1 MWRYL
6 SISIAMT
13 DSPSPTALR
22 GAAPKRQRGHD
33 RVAAILQ
40 ASTALFLDK
49 GFEAVTMT
57 EIASASHTA
66 IGSLYR
72 FFPSK
77 DAVADALL
85 RQYTESLG
93 AGLAHVRARVADM
106 QAPALADAL
115 VDFMSGLHAERGVA
129 LALVDARGL
138 DDSRRALRG
147 TMLDSLKDLLGTVLP
162 GASDAHLQ
170 TMALAVLHVLK
181 GVAQMPDG
189 SAPAPALLDEYR
201 RMLRAY
207 LQTGVAP
214 DVKPNLETNLEKMRC
229 A

>member
-1 MWRYL
+1 
-6 SISIAMT
+6 MT

-40 ASTALFLDK
+40 ASTALFLDQ
-49 GFEAVTMT
+49 GYEAVTMT
-57 EIASASHTA
+57 GIAAASQTA

-77 DAVADALL
+77 EAVADALL

-93 AGLAHVRARVADM
+93 AGLARVRAHAGEAGGSM
-106 QAPALADAL
+106 GAAASAHSLADAL
-115 VDFMSGLHAERGVA
+115 VDFMASLHAERGVA

-138 DDSRRALRG
+138 DDSRRALRAA
-147 TMLDSLKDLLGTVLP
+147 MLDNLQTLLGTLLP
-162 GASDAHLQ
+162 GAADARLQ
-170 TMALAVLHVLK
+170 TMALALLHVLK

-201 RMLRAY
+201 SMLRAY
-207 LQTGVAP
+207 LNTSVEQS
-214 DVKPNLETNLEKMRC
+214 LETTKC

>member
-1 MWRYL
+1 
-6 SISIAMT
+6 MT

-49 GFEAVTMT
+49 GYEAVTMT
-57 EIASASHTA
+57 EIAAASHTA

-72 FFPSK
+72 FFPAK
-77 DAVADALL
+77 EAVADALL

-93 AGLAHVRARVADM
+93 AGLAHVRARVD
-106 QAPALADAL
+106 ALAHPLRAQALTDAL

-147 TMLDSLKDLLGTVLP
+147 MMLDNLRELLGAVLT
-162 GASDAHLQ
+162 GASDAHLA

-207 LQTGVAP
+207 LKASVETTAEP
-214 DVKPNLETNLEKMRC
+214 DVETMRC

>member
-1 MWRYL
+1 MGGIDR
-6 SISIAMT
+6 SRPTMT
-13 DSPSPTALR
+13 DSPSPAALR

-40 ASTALFLDK
+40 ASTVLFLDK
-49 GFEAVTMT
+49 GYDAVTMT
-57 EIASASHTA
+57 EIASASQTA

-77 DAVADALL
+77 EAVADALL

-93 AGLAHVRARVADM
+93 EGLARLHARVGARDRALGADGL
-106 QAPALADAL
+106 ADGLADAL

-138 DDSRRALRG
+138 EDSRHALRDA
-147 TMLDSLKDLLGTVLP
+147 MLDALQALLGALLP
-162 GASDAHLQ
+162 GVSNARLA

-207 LQTGVAP
+207 VESSLAQAP
-214 DVKPNLETNLEKMRC
+214 

>member
-1 MWRYL
+1 
-6 SISIAMT
+6 MT
-13 DSPSPTALR
+13 VSPSPAAMR
-22 GAAPKRQRGHD
+22 GAAPKRQRGHE

-49 GFEAVTMT
+49 GYEAVTMT

-77 DAVADALL
+77 EAVADALL

-93 AGLAHVRARVADM
+93 EGLARLRARVTDM
-106 QAPALADAL
+106 RAPALADAL
-115 VDFMSGLHAERGVA
+115 VDFMAGLHAERGVA

-138 DDSRRALRG
+138 DDSRRELRG
-147 TMLDSLKDLLGTVLP
+147 AMLDSLGALLGAVL
-162 GASDAHLQ
+162 GAHVDKARLA

-189 SAPAPALLDEYR
+189 SAPPPALLDEYR

-207 LQTGVAP
+207 LE
-214 DVKPNLETNLEKMRC
+214 NSMETSVETSVETMRC

>member
-1 MWRYL
+1 
-6 SISIAMT
+6 MT
-13 DSPSPTALR
+13 ASPSPAALR

-40 ASTALFLDK
+40 AGGALFLDK
-49 GFEAVTMT
+49 GYEAVTMT
-57 EIASASHTA
+57 EIAAASHTA

-77 DAVADALL
+77 ESVADALL

-93 AGLAHVRARVADM
+93 AGLAHLCARASGMDTR
-106 QAPALADAL
+106 ALADAL
-115 VDFMSGLHAERGVA
+115 VEFMAALHAERGVA

-138 DDSRRALRG
+138 DESRRALRG
-147 TMLDSLKDLLGTVLP
+147 AMLDNLGALLRALLP
-162 GASDAHLQ
+162 AASADRIA
-170 TMALAVLHVLK
+170 TTALAVLHVLK
-181 GVAQMPDG
+181 GVARMPDG
-189 SAPAPALLDEYR
+189 SAPGPALLEEYR

-207 LQTGVAP
+207 FAS
-214 DVKPNLETNLEKMRC
+214 LETPPC

>member
-1 MWRYL
+1 
-6 SISIAMT
+6 MT
-13 DSPSPTALR
+13 DSPSPTFLH
-22 GAAPKRQRGHD
+22 GAAPKRQRGHE

-49 GFEAVTMT
+49 GYDAVTMT

-77 DAVADALL
+77 ETVADALL

-93 AGLAHVRARVADM
+93 AGLAQLCARAGADPDAGAGRQGM
-106 QAPALADAL
+106 DAAALADAL

-138 DDSRRALRG
+138 DDSRHELRG
-147 TMLDSLKDLLGTVLP
+147 AMLDKLKALLGAVLP
-162 GASDAHLQ
+162 GVPEERLPM
-170 TMALAVLHVLK
+170 MALAVLHLLK

-189 SAPAPALLDEYR
+189 SAPTAALLDEYR

-207 LQTGVAP
+207 LGNMQ
-214 DVKPNLETNLEKMRC
+214 C

>member
-1 MWRYL
+1 
-6 SISIAMT
+6 MT
-13 DSPSPTALR
+13 DSPSPTFLR

-40 ASTALFLDK
+40 ASAALFLDK
-49 GFEAVTMT
+49 GYEAVTMT

-77 DAVADALL
+77 EAVADALL

-93 AGLAHVRARVADM
+93 AGLTHARVRVAALDPGARADG
-106 QAPALADAL
+106 LTDAL
-115 VDFMSGLHAERGVA
+115 VDFMAGLHAERGVA

-147 TMLDSLKDLLGTVLP
+147 AMLDSLQDLLGAVLP
-162 GASDAHLQ
+162 GASDARLQ
-170 TMALAVLHVLK
+170 TMAPAVLHVLK

-207 LQTGVAP
+207 LKASM
-214 DVKPNLETNLEKMRC
+214 ETNTEALRC

>member
-1 MWRYL
+1 
-6 SISIAMT
+6 MT
-13 DSPSPTALR
+13 DSPSSTFLR
-22 GAAPKRQRGHD
+22 GAAPKRQRGHE

-40 ASTALFLDK
+40 ASAALFLDK
-49 GFEAVTMT
+49 GYEAVTMT

-72 FFPSK
+72 FFPAK
-77 DAVADALL
+77 EAVADALL

-93 AGLAHVRARVADM
+93 AGLAHVRARVA
-106 QAPALADAL
+106 ALEHATRADGLTDAL
-115 VDFMSGLHAERGVA
+115 VDFMAGLHAERGVA

-147 TMLDSLKDLLGTVLP
+147 AMLDSLKELLGAVLP
-162 GASDAHLQ
+162 GASEARLQ
-170 TMALAVLHVLK
+170 TMAPAVLHVLK

-189 SAPAPALLDEYR
+189 SAPAPALLEEYR

-207 LQTGVAP
+207 LKASM
-214 DVKPNLETNLEKMRC
+214 ETTTEALRC